1 MESVK
6 RIIKNNKGILVVLAI
21 LFILISIVSPVF
33 LSVQNLITLLQQVA
47 INVII
52 ALGMTLVIILGGI
65 DLSVGSIVALSGTLC
80 VGLVENLNL
89 NIILAVL
96 LSIVIGTLIG
106 LINGKIITKFKLP
119 AFIVTLAT
127 MNIARGAAY
136 LYSGGRSLRS
146 TNEIFSSIG
155 NTRLF
160 GVLPISI
167 LYMFVLVAIFS
178 VLLSKTKFGTYV
190 YAIGGNRQ
198 AASFSGIQ
206 NEKVETIV
214 YVLSGFL
221 AALAGVV
228 LASRMYSG
236 QPSVGQGYEMNAIA
250 ACVLGGVSMSG
261 GQGNIS
267 GTFFGAIVIG
277 IVSNGL
283 NLVGVSSFWQLV
295 IMGIIILLAVI
306 VDAKRDTFLSRK
318 KGKNND
324 K

>member
-80 VGLVENLNL
+80 VGLVENFNL

-261 GQGNIS
+261 GQGKIS

-283 NLVGVSSFWQLV
+283 NLVGISSFWQLV

-306 VDAKRDTFLSRK
+306 VDAKRDTFLSKK